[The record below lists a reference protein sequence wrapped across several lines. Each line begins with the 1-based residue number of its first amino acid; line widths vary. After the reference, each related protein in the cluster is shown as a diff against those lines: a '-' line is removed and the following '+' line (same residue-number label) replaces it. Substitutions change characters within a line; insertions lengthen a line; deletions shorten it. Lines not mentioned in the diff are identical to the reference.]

1 MTKNSSRPWTEGEDQ
16 KLLELLAQ
24 GKSERSVALTLRRTS
39 NAVSSR
45 LYILRT
51 KAKRNAVAAEAD
63 DA

>member
-1 MTKNSSRPWTEGEDQ
+1 MTKNSGLPWTEGEDQ

-24 GKSERSVALTLRRTS
+24 GKSERSVALTLRRTP

-51 KAKRNAVAAEAD
+51 KTKRNTAASEVD